1 MASRPSS
8 TVLPGVITSLCLDT
22 VSARMGVGHMGVN
35 ALKILMGSHL
45 SFFPFPPF
53 PRDSV
58 SVIAEVQRFHGPP
71 QVKYWG
77 CPDSCV
83 LIGGL
88 RLSPSPLQLTII
100 FYDGRFLAVLLI
112 FFLQRTETSKFRHS
126 LTKKRQLLRALSP
139 RPHWHPPF
147 AHSNIRDPILTVW

>member
-1 MASRPSS
+1 VTTSS

-35 ALKILMGSHL
+35 ALKILRGSHL

-83 LIGGL
+83 LIGPGL
-88 RLSPSPLQLTII
+88 APAPSPLQLTII
-100 FYDGRFLAVLLI
+100 FYDGRFSAVLLI
-112 FFLQRTETSKFRHS
+112 FFLQRTKTSKFRHS
-126 LTKKRQLLRALSP
+126 LTKKRQLLGALSP
-139 RPHWHPPF
+139 
-147 AHSNIRDPILTVW
+147 DPTGTLLSHILI